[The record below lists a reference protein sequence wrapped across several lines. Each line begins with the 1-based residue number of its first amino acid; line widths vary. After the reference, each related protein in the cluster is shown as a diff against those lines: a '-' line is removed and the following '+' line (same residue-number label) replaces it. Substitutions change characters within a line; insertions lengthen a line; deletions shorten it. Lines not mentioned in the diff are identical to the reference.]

1 MTPDNDQIP
10 GIVTICTTGEREVL
24 LDVAFKYALNALAQ
38 GWWPRSRLI
47 LWGPAA
53 KLGTK
58 DIEIQERLAEMAEHG
73 VELFACKW
81 HADKD
86 GLSDELEGQDVDVKY
101 VGADVTKYLKE
112 GWKVLT
118 F

>member
-1 MTPDNDQIP
+1 MTNEKIP
-10 GIVTICTTGEREVL
+10 GVVTLVTTGEREVL
-24 LDVAFKYALNALAQ
+24 LDVAFKYAQNALAQ

-53 KLGTK
+53 NLASH
-58 DIEIQERLAEMAEHG
+58 DAEIKERLAEMTEHG
-73 VELFACKW
+73 VELYACKW
-81 HADKD
+81 HADKENV
-86 GLSDELEGQDVDVKY
+86 SRELDQAGVEVKY
-101 VGADVTKYLKE
+101 VGADVTEYLKE